1 MIIIITIE
9 EIVIAKNKHETK
21 TLRIYS
27 VLPKITKH
35 AIDNAITAK
44 AKKQHRKLA
53 IIISLYPCD
62 FPDGFNPEDYR
73 IFQGEPQIILR
84 DGDCLDPGGREIRV
98 VHTPGHSPGHC
109 CFYEPDRQYMY
120 TGDLVYEGCLDAF
133 YPTTDPILMYKSVKR
148 ISQYE
153 VSRILPGHHRL
164 DIPVSLVS
172 RVEHGFTQIEQ
183 QGLLRQGNG
192 LFEFDGF
199 QIRI

>member
-1 MIIIITIE
+1 MLYYYLFFSVVFIPLTIIF
-9 EIVIAKNKHETK
+9 
-21 TLRIYS
+21 Y
-27 VLPKITKH
+27 
-35 AIDNAITAK
+35 
-44 AKKQHRKLA
+44 
-53 IIISLYPCD
+53 
-62 FPDGFNPEDYR
+62 
-73 IFQGEPQIILR
+73 QIIPKRFRWVMLLLASIGFYFTFSYYLFVFLIFFIFFTYCTGRILERVSNNKKNALKFLR
-84 DGDCLDPGGREIRV
+84 DGDCLDAGGREIRV

-172 RVEHGFTQIEQ
+172 RVEDGFTQIEQ